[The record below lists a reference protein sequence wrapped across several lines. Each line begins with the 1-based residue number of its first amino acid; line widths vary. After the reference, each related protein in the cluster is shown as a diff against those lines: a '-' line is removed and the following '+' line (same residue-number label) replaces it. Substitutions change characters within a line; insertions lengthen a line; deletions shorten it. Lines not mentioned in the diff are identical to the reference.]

1 MTTQSMGDIAAAT
14 QSQEIGMKGP
24 RRSSVSSQSLGSDS
38 QVPLSALCSSTWT
51 QATLPSSWIFCPLYS
66 KLLSLFFFFFPMVWF
81 FFFNFLFVVNF
92 VIHWNEKA
100 LGSHVFPIPI
110 PPPTSLPTR
119 SLQVLRKVFM
129 ELKNTFLTTIPQEII
144 ALDRHVYFEAMV
156 SYLKIHSDSRSLIR
170 QFLFQRVHQD
180 FHDAELIDATRY

>member
-1 MTTQSMGDIAAAT
+1 
-14 QSQEIGMKGP
+14 MKGP

-38 QVPLSALCSSTWT
+38 QVPLSALCSSTWI
-51 QATLPSSWIFCPLYS
+51 QATLPSSWIFCPLDS
-66 KLLSLFFFFFPMVWF
+66 KLL
-81 FFFNFLFVVNF
+81 
-92 VIHWNEKA
+92 
-100 LGSHVFPIPI
+100 
-110 PPPTSLPTR
+110 
-119 SLQVLRKVFM
+119 LRKVFM

-180 FHDAELIDATRY
+180 FHDAELIDSTRY